1 MLQISRRDVDLAS
14 TPQTGK
20 NSATVTSGESK
31 KYTKRRYTDTRHQ
44 TRHIPDADTLAGKT
58 STLGVT
64 STTSTISSSV
74 TSAMT
79 TTQNQRVPA
88 QPVWKRRE
96 LISSAP
102 KDREGYF

>member
-1 MLQISRRDVDLAS
+1 MLQISRPDVDSAS
-14 TPQTGK
+14 LQTSK
-20 NSATVTSGESK
+20 NSTSAESK

-58 STLGVT
+58 SLGAT
-64 STTSTISSSV
+64 PSTAMSSV
-74 TSAMT
+74 SSASST
-79 TTQNQRVPA
+79 TTQSQRVPA

-102 KDREGYF
+102 KDRDGYF